1 MQLLLEK
8 IEEINLKFIEG
19 LNIIE
24 NEGHEINEKYYEI
37 IEELSDL
44 AQNKL
49 NISNLKDFNKVIAFI
64 ELSDLML
71 NRGMKDKSLDCLT
84 AGFYGLK
91 SDLESLDI
99 FLWILIKEIIM
110 STSDLIIKSKESG

>member
-24 NEGHEINEKYYEI
+24 NEGHEINEKYYER

-71 NRGMKDKSLDCLT
+71 NRGIKDKSLDCLT

-99 FLWILIKEIIM
+99 FL
-110 STSDLIIKSKESG
+110 

>member
-1 MQLLLEK
+1 MQTLVEIEK
-8 IEEINLKFIEG
+8 QVNKINFIRYNAIALGRIEEINLKFIEG

-24 NEGHEINEKYYEI
+24 NEGQKINERYYERVD
-37 IEELSDL
+37 ELSDL

-49 NISNLKDFNKVIAFI
+49 NISNLTDFNKVIAFI

-71 NRGMKDKSLDCLT
+71 NRGIKDKSLDCLT
-84 AGFYGLK
+84 AGFYGLR

-99 FLWILIKEIIM
+99 FL
-110 STSDLIIKSKESG
+110 

>member
-49 NISNLKDFNKVIAFI
+49 NISSLKDFNKVIAFI

-99 FLWILIKEIIM
+99 FL
-110 STSDLIIKSKESG
+110 